1 MKPLKSLA
9 VFVFV
14 LFINISSFAQN
25 NSSSN
30 TVLADLVFI
39 PGKTKIAIESTDWD
53 FNVKL
58 TVGLK
63 NIGTK
68 DVLLPFRVGYYLTKT
83 NSVSTSDL
91 FLNSGEFS
99 TLYKGAEGSMNI
111 TINLGY
117 EGFKLVENGTYHI
130 GVIADYQ
137 NQIKESD
144 ETNNAYVVEQ
154 AINYVV
160 PAGLAKKYEEEKAKA
175 NAVNAEK
182 AMAGKILFACG
193 NIDPENMA
201 NNKFSKDFSFKQF
214 AELQGLN
221 GADFSFIVYYK
232 QPLKDEFQKYISSGL
247 DANTWNTSVN
257 YTNLYFKI
265 YIDGKETAVSAK
277 EVENVRFNASNY
289 TYSLLGEYANAQ
301 TLKLQY
307 ILQSE
312 LYKLSAGK
320 HTVKIEAYAKSNISI
335 TNNVGPE
342 VISEGEFTIDVKAAD
357 KIAYFKKR
365 GAEVYPA
372 SAMSN
377 PAVEANAKNLVVKF
391 LSGLDSKFTAASIKY
406 FAFNSSAWNYVKN
419 SLGKVQY
426 RWLSVMMY
434 VTLSDGSCKIA
445 GFTVEQQCTGPNAY
459 GQTSLGPGY
468 TYDKMLTPIPCEV
481 LK

>member
-1 MKPLKSLA
+1 MKHLKTFA
-9 VFVFV
+9 VLVSVF
-14 LFINISSFAQN
+14 FITVSSFAQFN
-25 NSSSN
+25 TSSN
-30 TVLADLVFI
+30 AGLADLVFD
-39 PGKTKIAIESTDWD
+39 PGKTQISVESTDWD

-58 TVGLK
+58 IVGLK
-63 NIGTK
+63 NNGSK
-68 DVLLPFRVGYYLTKT
+68 DILLPFRIGYYLTKT
-83 NSVSTSDL
+83 NTVSTNDL
-91 FLNSGEFS
+91 FLNSGEFAN
-99 TLYKGAEGSMNI
+99 LYKGTEGTMTI

-144 ETNNAYVVEQ
+144 KINNSYVVEQ

-160 PAGLAKKYEEEKAKA
+160 PAGLAKKYADEKAKA

-182 AMAGKILFACG
+182 EMAGKILFACG
-193 NIDPENMA
+193 SIDPGNMA
-201 NNKFSKDFSFKQF
+201 NNKFSNDFTFKQF
-214 AELQGLN
+214 TEAQGLN

-247 DANTWNTSVN
+247 DAKTWNTSVN
-257 YTNLYFKI
+257 YTNLYFKV
-265 YIDGKETAVSAK
+265 YIDGKETAVSAN
-277 EVENVRFNASNY
+277 EFENVRFNASNY
-289 TYSLLGEYANAQ
+289 TYWLLGEYANAQ

-320 HTVKIEAYAKSNISI
+320 HTVKIEAYAKSNITI
-335 TNNVGPE
+335 TNNVGPD
-342 VISEGEFTIDVKAAD
+342 VISEGEFTIDVTAAD

-377 PAVEANAKNLVVKF
+377 PAVEASAKNLAVKF
-391 LSGLDSKFTAASIKY
+391 LSGLDSKFTLASIKY

-419 SLGKVQY
+419 NLGKVEY

-434 VTLSDGSCKIA
+434 VKLSDGSCKVA
-445 GFTVEQQCTGPNAY
+445 GFTVEQQCIGPNAY
-459 GQTSLGPGY
+459 GQTTMGPGY
-468 TYDKMLTPIPCEV
+468 TYDKILSPIPCEV